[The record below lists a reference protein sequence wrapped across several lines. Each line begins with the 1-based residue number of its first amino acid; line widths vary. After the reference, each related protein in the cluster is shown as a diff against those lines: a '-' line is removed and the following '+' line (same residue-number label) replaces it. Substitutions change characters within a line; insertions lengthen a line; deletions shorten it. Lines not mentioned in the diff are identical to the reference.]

1 MRGTGEG
8 GGGWPAQRARVGVG
22 SVPEHILDGG
32 GKGGQARVEGFR
44 EGYVVAAEG
53 EGGEGRAL
61 GVRGVEETEGS
72 AVEGLVYD
80 EDGND
85 SEEEQGALGIRVEV
99 GGVARMLVRGAEV
112 DSNKVRRRQALT
124 TSSA

>member
-1 MRGTGEG
+1 M
-8 GGGWPAQRARVGVG
+8 
-22 SVPEHILDGG
+22 
-32 GKGGQARVEGFR
+32 EGFR